1 LPPNASPIFQKLPAQ
16 NKVDVFTANR
26 QITVPL
32 CAMSK
37 PKLIKFSEYT
47 AFPNTYDIQDAE
59 TTKGNWQAIFG
70 NNNPIVI
77 ELACGK
83 GDYTVGLARLNPN
96 INYIGVDI
104 KSNRMWTGAKA
115 AITENLNNVRFL
127 RTHIDNITE
136 YFAPNEVHE
145 IWITFADPQPHKA
158 RKRLSSYKFLNL
170 YRQIARATALV
181 NVKTDS
187 DLFYESTLEQVQRD
201 QLTLLQNIP
210 NVYQLVPVPP
220 VLQIQTY
227 YEKMWLAIGR
237 TIKFCQFVLGDC
249 VSQPAPEE
257 EDSNSSE
264 EPCTL

>member
-1 LPPNASPIFQKLPAQ
+1 
-16 NKVDVFTANR
+16 
-26 QITVPL
+26 
-32 CAMSK
+32 MSK

-115 AITENLNNVRFL
+115 AMTENLNNVRFL

-170 YRQIARATALV
+170 YRQIAPATTLV

-249 VSQPAPEE
+249 VSQPAPDE
-257 EDSNSSE
+257 EDSISE
-264 EPCTL
+264 EESL